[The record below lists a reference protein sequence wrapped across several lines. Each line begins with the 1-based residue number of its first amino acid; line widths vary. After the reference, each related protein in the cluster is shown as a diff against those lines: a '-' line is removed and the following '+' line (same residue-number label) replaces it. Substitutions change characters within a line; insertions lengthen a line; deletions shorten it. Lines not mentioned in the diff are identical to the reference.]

1 MQPILIILILAIAAS
16 VGLAA
21 YALLA
26 GRQRRMAFDRAVDG
40 VGIAPGKISLT
51 GRKPKSAMATAA
63 QKIAPNAWAE
73 SPKTLSKLIQ
83 AGYDSDTA
91 PMTFAA
97 IRVAALVVIPAML
110 YLALPNFFLTKPLI
124 ALPLALYGAFI
135 APVAVLDRQARE
147 RQDRIRKSIPDAL
160 DLLIVCVE
168 AGSSLDS
175 SLLRVAR
182 EMRLGA
188 PDLSAELFVVNRKM
202 NAGMRREEALRGL
215 ATRTG
220 LVEIRGL
227 VSSMI
232 QSEKWGTSI
241 AQVLRINAEES
252 RRKRRQAAEKRAQQ
266 APVKMIIPLVLFILP
281 ALFFVILGPAAI
293 QIGKIFGGGG
303 GIGGR

>member
-1 MQPILIILILAIAAS
+1 VQLLLFVLIGALALS

-21 YALLA
+21 YAVIA
-26 GRQRRMAFDRAVDG
+26 VRQRRMVMDRAVDG
-40 VGIAPGKISLT
+40 VSLPQGSIT
-51 GRKPKSAMATAA
+51 LTARRPKAGGLAAAA
-63 QKIAPNAWAE
+63 QKVAPAAWAE
-73 SPKTLSKLIQ
+73 SPKTQAKLVQ

-97 IRVAALVVIPAML
+97 LRVAALVIIPAFL
-110 YLALPNFFLTKPLI
+110 YLALAKYFISKPLI
-124 ALPLALYGAFI
+124 ALPLSLYAAYLVPMAI
-135 APVAVLDRQARE
+135 LDRRARE
-147 RQDRIRKSIPDAL
+147 RQERIRKAIPDAL

-182 EMRLGA
+182 EMRIGA

-220 LVEIRGL
+220 LVEIRAL

-241 AQVLRINAEES
+241 AQVLRVNAEES

-266 APVKMIIPLVLFILP
+266 APVKMIMPLVLFILP
-281 ALFFVILGPAAI
+281 ALFAVILGPAAI
-293 QIGKIFGGGG
+293 QIGKLFSKS
-303 GIGGR
+303 